1 MLTMSLTSAKRKT
14 AASIRSAAVIGSGV
28 MGAGIAAHLANA
40 GIRVLLLDVVPRTLT
55 DEEARKGLT
64 LDDPAVRNRLAAK
77 AVANMAKS
85 QPAQL
90 YDSAWAS
97 RIKPGNLTDDLALLG
112 DTDWIVEVVVE
123 RLDVKREVL
132 AAIESVRRPGTLVTT
147 NTSGLSVAAMAEGRS
162 KEFREHFAATHFFNP
177 PRYMKLVE
185 IVPTEDT
192 TPEVTELLEEICVS
206 RLGKGVVVA
215 RDTPNF
221 IANRI
226 GTYGMLVTLADTIR
240 FGLTVEEADALTGPA
255 MGRPKTATFRM
266 LDLVGLDTLLH
277 VVDNVRE
284 RSEDAAEREIFARPQ
299 VLEELVAAGR
309 LGEKSGSGFYR
320 KRKGPDGRSVIESLR
335 FGSLEYGP
343 QVKVSSPVIDAAK
356 AAKGAA
362 AKAKALLSASA
373 KDRYA
378 QFAWSTVKRT
388 LLYSA
393 AQVGVIAESVVD
405 IDRAMKW
412 GFNWELG
419 PFELWDAIGLRSSVD
434 RMKEEGESIPEWVE
448 SWLAE
453 GHESFYLA
461 EEQKRFYASPIGL
474 QEELQERDLISLSA
488 LKAAG
493 KTVLGTSGASLI
505 DIGDDVVCLEFHS
518 PNNAIGGDILS
529 AIRQSSAEV
538 SRNWRGLVLANEG
551 RNFCVGANLML
562 LLMEAQAGE
571 WEEVEDIIRFFQ
583 DSMLRLKRL
592 DRPVVAAP
600 HRMTLGGGVE
610 ACLPADV
617 ILLSPETYFGLVE
630 TGVGLIPAGGGCKEA
645 AIMAMQRAELS
656 ASSPA
661 GRGGATPG
669 DLQPHLNA
677 LFEKIALAKTSTS
690 GHDAARLGLLR
701 PQDRTIVRQ
710 DARIAEAKRLVLEMD
725 RAGYTA
731 PEEERVAVAG
741 REGKAVLAMGIQA
754 MRLSGHISEH
764 DALIAGKL
772 AHVLSGG
779 DVRQGVRVSEQ
790 YLLDLECEAFLSLCG
805 ESKTQERMSHMLSKG
820 KPLRN

>member
-1 MLTMSLTSAKRKT
+1 MSIRTTQVKS
-14 AASIRSAAVIGSGV
+14 AASVRSAAVIGSGV

-40 GIRVLLLDVVPRTLT
+40 GMRVVLLDVVPRTLT
-55 DEEARKGLT
+55 EEEERKGLT
-64 LDDPAVRNRLAAK
+64 LNDPKVRNRLAAG
-77 AVANMAKS
+77 AIANMARS
-85 QPAQL
+85 QPAPL
-90 YDSAWAS
+90 YDSASAS
-97 RIKPGNLTDDLALLG
+97 RIRPGNLTDDIALLG
-112 DTDWIVEVVVE
+112 DTDWIVEAVVE
-123 RLDVKREVL
+123 RFDVKREVL
-132 AAIESVRRPGTLVTT
+132 AAIESARRPGTLVTT

-185 IVPTEDT
+185 IVPTADT
-192 TPEVTELLEEICVS
+192 GAEVTELLAELCVK
-206 RLGKGVVVA
+206 RLGKGVVIA

-226 GTYGMLVTLADTIR
+226 GTYGMLVTLEDTIR
-240 FGLTVEEADALTGPA
+240 YGLTVEEADALTGPA

-284 RSEDAAEREIFARPQ
+284 RSEDDAERAIFARPRL
-299 VLEELVAAGR
+299 LEELVAAGR

-320 KRKGPDGRSVIESLR
+320 KRKDPDGRSRIESLR
-335 FGSLEYGP
+335 LGTLEYGP
-343 QVKVSSPVIDAAK
+343 QVRISSPVIDAAK

-362 AKAKALLSASA
+362 AKAKALLAA
-373 KDRYA
+373 NPKDCYA

-388 LLYSA
+388 LLYAA
-393 AQVGVIAESVVD
+393 AQVGVIAETVVD

-419 PFELWDAIGLRSSVD
+419 PFELWDAIGVEKSVA
-434 RMKEEGESIPEWVE
+434 RMKEEGESIPDWVE
-448 SWLAE
+448 KRLAE
-453 GHESFYLA
+453 GHSSFYQAA
-461 EEQKRFYASPIGL
+461 ELKRFYAVPGGFAEEN
-474 QEELQERDLISLSA
+474 QEADVISLSA
-488 LKAAG
+488 LKGAG
-493 KTVLGTSGASLI
+493 RTVLGTQGASLI

-518 PNNAIGGDILS
+518 QNNAIGGEILS
-529 AIRQSSAEV
+529 AIRQSVAEV

-571 WEEVEDIIRFFQ
+571 WDEVEDIIRFFQ

-645 AIMAMQRAELS
+645 AIMAAERAGLS
-656 ASSPA
+656 AA
-661 GRGGATPG
+661 GVRSGVTPG

-677 LFEKIALAKTSTS
+677 LFETIAMAKTSTS
-690 GHDAARLGLLR
+690 GHDAAKLGLLR
-701 PQDRTIVRQ
+701 PQDRAIVRQ
-710 DARIAEAKRLVLEMD
+710 DARIAEAKRLVLELD
-725 RAGYTA
+725 RAGYSA
-731 PEEERVAVAG
+731 PVEERVAVAG
-741 REGKAVLAMGIQA
+741 REGKAVLAMGVQA
-754 MRLSGHISEH
+754 MRLGGHISKH

-772 AHVLSGG
+772 AHVLAGG
-779 DVRQGVRVSEQ
+779 DVRQGAMVSEK

>member
-1 MLTMSLTSAKRKT
+1 MSIRMTQRRT
-14 AASIRSAAVIGSGV
+14 AASVRSAAVIGSGV
-28 MGAGIAAHLANA
+28 MGAGIAAHLANS
-40 GIRVLLLDVVPRTLT
+40 GMRVLLLDVVPKTLT
-55 DEEARKGLT
+55 EAEERKGLT
-64 LDDPAVRNRLAAK
+64 LDDPAVRNRLAAG
-77 AVANMAKS
+77 AVAGMAKS
-85 QPAQL
+85 QPAPL
-90 YDSAWAS
+90 YDSAWTS
-97 RIKPGNLTDDLALLG
+97 RIKPGNLTDDLPLLG
-112 DTDWIVEVVVE
+112 DTDWIVEAVVE

-132 AAIESVRRPGTLVTT
+132 AAIESARRPGTLVTT

-192 TPEVTELLEEICVS
+192 APEVTELLGELCVS

-284 RSEDAAEREIFARPQ
+284 RSEDEAERDVFARPQ
-299 VLEELVAAGR
+299 VLEELVGMGR

-320 KRKGPDGRSVIESLR
+320 KRKDADGRSRIESLR
-335 FGSLEYGP
+335 FGTLEYGP
-343 QVKVSSPVIDAAK
+343 QVKVSSPVLDAAK

-362 AKAKALLSASA
+362 AKAKALLGANPQ
-373 KDRYA
+373 DRYA
-378 QFAWSTVKRT
+378 QFAWSTVKQT
-388 LLYSA
+388 LLYA
-393 AQVGVIAESVVD
+393 AFQVGVIAESVVD

-419 PFELWDAIGLRSSVD
+419 PFELWDAIGLQLSVA
-434 RMKEEGESIPEWVE
+434 RMREEGESIPEWVE
-448 SWLAE
+448 AWLAA
-453 GHESFYLA
+453 GNSSFYRIS
-461 EEQKRFYASPIGL
+461 EQKRFFVSGGGL
-474 QEELQERDLISLSA
+474 REERQEEDVISLTA
-488 LKAAG
+488 LKENG
-493 KTVLGTSGASLI
+493 RTVLGTSGASLI

-645 AIMAMQRAELS
+645 AIMAMQRAGLS
-656 ASSPA
+656 ASPGA
-661 GRGGATPG
+661 GKAGASPG
-669 DLQPHLNA
+669 DLQPHVNA
-677 LFEKIALAKTSTS
+677 LFETIALARTSTS
-690 GHDAARLGLLR
+690 GHDAAKQGLLR
-701 PQDRTIVRQ
+701 PQDRVLVRQ
-710 DARIAEAKRLVLEMD
+710 DARIAEAKRLVLELD
-725 RAGYTA
+725 RAGYAA

-741 REGKAVLAMGIQA
+741 REGKAVLAIGVHA
-754 MRLSGHISEH
+754 MRLSGQISDH

-772 AHVLSGG
+772 AHVLTGG
-779 DVRQGVRVSEQ
+779 DVRQGARVSEQ

-805 ESKTQERMSHMLSKG
+805 ESKTQERMSHMLTKG